1 MKTTYQPISCDIYD
15 HIEIFA
21 MRKTMVDVEYRDDS
35 DQVQQLQS
43 RILDTKVANKEEF
56 ILLESGQEIRMD
68 KLIRLNDVYFPQPG
82 EGWHCF

>member
-1 MKTTYQPISCDIYD
+1 
-15 HIEIFA
+15 
-21 MRKTMVDVEYRDDS
+21 MRKTMVDVEYRDDF

-43 RILDTKVANKEEF
+43 RILDTKVTNKEEF
-56 ILLESGQEIRMD
+56 IILENGKEIRMD